1 MQIAVSRTVY
11 DIYVILQSKKMDAEL
26 LQKAIVQ
33 TSQNRKTTF
42 DDIVVFEDSFA
53 MDVERVKRWNAF
65 MKKENA
71 MVQVT
76 FDKVVEQ
83 IKAYFKPIVGRV
95 VF

>member
-1 MQIAVSRTVY
+1 
-11 DIYVILQSKKMDAEL
+11 MDAEL